1 VENVAEMEA
10 AARALSVH
18 EGRSAA
24 VEEFVEGHE
33 GFYDTLAVDG
43 EPVHEF
49 ISHYYPAVLGALRD
63 RSVSPQIAVTNRVD
77 LDSYD
82 ELRAMG
88 RKVIKALGITTSATH
103 MEWFFGPKGLKF
115 SEIGARPPGE
125 RIWDLYSVANDMD
138 VWTEWAMVMVH
149 RQPAGRPSRRL
160 ATGSVQVRPDRDGI
174 IRGYANA
181 TEVWRTIKPWVFEH
195 RQPVPGTPTDPI
207 HKGYYNNVWFRLRH
221 PDYDS
226 LVKLMDYI
234 GATLKV
240 HAG

>member
-1 VENVAEMEA
+1 M
-10 AARALSVH
+10 H

-33 GFYDTLAVDG
+33 GFYDTLSVDG

-49 ISHYYPAVLGALRD
+49 ISHYYPAVLEALRD
-63 RSVSPQIAVTNRVD
+63 RSVAPQIAVTNRVGI
-77 LDSYD
+77 DSYD

-88 RKVIKALGITTSATH
+88 RKVIKTLGITTSATH

-125 RIWDLYSVANDMD
+125 RIWDLYSAGNEMD

-149 RQPAGRPSRRL
+149 RQRAGRPSRRF
-160 ATGSVQVRPDRDGI
+160 AAGSVQVRPDRDGR
-174 IRGYANA
+174 IRGYSNVA
-181 TEVWRTIKPWVFEH
+181 EVWRTIKPWVFEH
-195 RQPVPGTPTDPI
+195 RLLTPGTPTDPI

-226 LVKLMDYI
+226 LLKLMDYI